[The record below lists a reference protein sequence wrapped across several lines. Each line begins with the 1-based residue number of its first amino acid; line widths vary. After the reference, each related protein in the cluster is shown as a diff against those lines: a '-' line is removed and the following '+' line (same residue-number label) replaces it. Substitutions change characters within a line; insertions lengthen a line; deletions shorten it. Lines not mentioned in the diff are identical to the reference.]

1 MPIEIKVKMDV
12 DSMTDF
18 MFYHIYSGSAG
29 MMTLGLGALNV
40 GCTIA
45 FFLRGDY
52 LMMLLFI
59 VFAVLLLG
67 VFPVFIRKKV
77 AKQMENSKRLG
88 VEVDYKFDEEGI
100 ETTTSYDSG
109 KAPWDMFKKAA
120 STKKNLIIYDGQKRA
135 VILPVHQMGEQK
147 GSRGGTDKEA
157 YASVSGQ
164 DPAGIC
170 KEIERKTMVI
180 ETYQEKETYELGRR
194 LGARQRR
201 ARYTRLWGT

>member
-1 MPIEIKVKMDV
+1 
-12 DSMTDF
+12 MTDF

-88 VEVDYKFDEEGI
+88 VEVDYKL
-100 ETTTSYDSG
+100 T
-109 KAPWDMFKKAA
+109 KKALKQRLPMTA
-120 STKKNLIIYDGQKRA
+120 EKR
-135 VILPVHQMGEQK
+135 P
-147 GSRGGTDKEA
+147 
-157 YASVSGQ
+157 
-164 DPAGIC
+164 GIC
-170 KEIERKTMVI
+170 
-180 ETYQEKETYELGRR
+180 LRR
-194 LGARQRR
+194 LLLQRKI
-201 ARYTRLWGT
+201 

>member
-77 AKQMENSKRLG
+77 AKQMKNSKRLG

-100 ETTTSYDSG
+100 ETT
-109 KAPWDMFKKAA
+109 
-120 STKKNLIIYDGQKRA
+120 
-135 VILPVHQMGEQK
+135 
-147 GSRGGTDKEA
+147 
-157 YASVSGQ
+157 
-164 DPAGIC
+164 AG
-170 KEIERKTMVI
+170 
-180 ETYQEKETYELGRR
+180 
-194 LGARQRR
+194 
-201 ARYTRLWGT
+201 